1 MHFLKEK
8 TQRNTDAVFV
18 CKVRIGEIW
27 LRSSILLR
35 ALYGGN
41 NYAKKWRIIKKKKE
55 VRENVWWFVGGRNE
69 RIYFTITWY
78 RYCIYLANISVSLF
92 SHFLLHQ
99 QNVKSKELLQ
109 IGQFAYLNLLSLI
122 TNAVVIF

>member
-1 MHFLKEK
+1 VHFLKEK

-41 NYAKKWRIIKKKKE
+41 NYAKK
-55 VRENVWWFVGGRNE
+55 
-69 RIYFTITWY
+69 
-78 RYCIYLANISVSLF
+78 
-92 SHFLLHQ
+92 
-99 QNVKSKELLQ
+99 
-109 IGQFAYLNLLSLI
+109 
-122 TNAVVIF
+122 